1 MTGFIFRKCLEALS
15 LVLGVVLV
23 LLLVFESGVLGD
35 PALLEAGE
43 HAENA
48 QVAEARV
55 RLGIWQAWDP
65 RVLTVT
71 GPDRPGV
78 TTRLCAV
85 LAHHAAVV
93 AAMEQVVLR
102 DQLVLGIVVHHA
114 GATAAMTRD
123 LRSVAGSGAHAPVR
137 SGHRAFSS
145 KCGRGVTIFGCA
157 PLPSLYR
164 LNGV

>member
-48 QVAEARV
+48 QVAETRV

-65 RVLTVT
+65 RALTVT
-71 GPDRPGV
+71 GPGLTLEGGLGELIVRDTEGEW
-78 TTRLCAV
+78 TQKGADIDGE
-85 LAHHAAVV
+85 AAG
-93 AAMEQVVLR
+93 
-102 DQLVLGIVVHHA
+102 DQ
-114 GATAAMTRD
+114 
-123 LRSVAGSGAHAPVR
+123 SGR
-137 SGHRAFSS
+137 SGGEHDVSS
-145 KCGRGVTIFGCA
+145 K
-157 PLPSLYR
+157 LSLM
-164 LNGV
+164 VA